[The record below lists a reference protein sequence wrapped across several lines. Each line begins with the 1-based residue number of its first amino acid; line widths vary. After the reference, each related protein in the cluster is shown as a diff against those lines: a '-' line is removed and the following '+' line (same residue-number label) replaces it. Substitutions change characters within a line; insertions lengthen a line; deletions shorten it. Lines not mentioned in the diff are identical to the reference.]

1 MISEAGI
8 VIFVFGNQYYDG
20 TLSNS
25 KGVLED
31 FDRAIKQNRFI
42 IPVGS
47 TGWSSLEV
55 YKTLLSEIDKYSY
68 LTPFL
73 DKLLIEK
80 DPEIL
85 SQTIIDCIKHI
96 KDAYIMDKL

>member
-1 MISEAGI
+1 M
-8 VIFVFGNQYYDG
+8 
-20 TLSNS
+20 
-25 KGVLED
+25 
-31 FDRAIKQNRFI
+31 KQNRFI

-55 YKTLLSEIDKYSY
+55 YQTLLSEIDKYSY

-73 DKLLIEK
+73 DKLLTEK

-85 SQTIIDCIKHI
+85 SQTIIDCIKYI
-96 KDAYIMDKL
+96 RESYIMDSKYIKNAPVI